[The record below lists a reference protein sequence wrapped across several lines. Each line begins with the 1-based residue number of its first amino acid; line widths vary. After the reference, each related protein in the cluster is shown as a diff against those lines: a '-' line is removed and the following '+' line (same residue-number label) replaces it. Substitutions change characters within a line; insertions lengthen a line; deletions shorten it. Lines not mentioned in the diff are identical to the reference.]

1 MIFRKISISKVG
13 TANVTYL
20 DDDGNT
26 VTVAGAN
33 IVHEDFRRAMKN
45 LVPHLAMLV
54 EAREA
59 ISDNLEDLNDLPNMS
74 VVDVQIKGNEVT
86 IRGTRLLQRGETIS
100 VVSPRIDIMDDIAEY
115 PYRGE
120 LQLAIDNVRFEA
132 EAYITER
139 KWAVMQ
145 KKIEF
150 ADEEPFADVSP
161 VEVASVEV
169 QTA

>member
-1 MIFRKISISKVG
+1 MIFKKISITKVG
-13 TANVTYL
+13 TANVTYT
-20 DDDGNT
+20 DNDGNT

-45 LVPHLAMLV
+45 LVPHLAMLTEQK
-54 EAREA
+54 EAG
-59 ISDNLEDLNDLPNMS
+59 DNLEELKDLPNMS
-74 VVDVQIKGNEVT
+74 VVDVTIKGNEVT
-86 IRGTRLLQRGETIS
+86 IRGTRLLQRGETIA

-120 LQLAIDNVRFEA
+120 LQLAIDDVRFEA

-139 KWAVMQ
+139 KWSTMQ
-145 KKIEF
+145 GKLDF
-150 ADEEPFADVSP
+150 SDEEPFAEVSP
-161 VEVASVEV
+161 IEVAAVEV